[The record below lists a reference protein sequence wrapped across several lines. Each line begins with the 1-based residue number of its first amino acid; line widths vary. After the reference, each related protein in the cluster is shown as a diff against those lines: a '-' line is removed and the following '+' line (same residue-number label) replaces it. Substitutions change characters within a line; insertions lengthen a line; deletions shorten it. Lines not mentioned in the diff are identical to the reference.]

1 MHIKFLEHGK
11 GSAAKA
17 SAYVLDKLD
26 HLGNVRAGVQ
36 VLKGDATTFNAI
48 CDSSPHLWKYTSGV
62 IAWSKEDDPT
72 DAQIRE
78 VLDAFEQHAFA
89 GLDPSQYH
97 LFAVLHTDQDGSK
110 HIHVLT
116 PRIDLESGKALNI
129 APPGHEKHFDALRDH
144 FNLKNNWSRPD
155 DLLLMKSRQEPNYVA
170 KLHAQAKK
178 IMDAESLQ
186 DLTKKQFC
194 KFIDDSISR
203 LAAHPLSGIKTRADI
218 VQEIK
223 KHKDVKSVKQGR
235 DYLTV
240 ELTGGKKHR
249 LKGFLYHDNFSRE
262 LLSEHIKAERERRNS
277 PSELA
282 AAINQTGK
290 LREEYRT
297 KRETYHRRHHA
308 FTPSTANDNSARIAS
323 KLDFER
329 DRESITPCDKNAH
342 NELHGANTSI
352 TSTAIEYRYIEHR
365 NRQNQHRFVF
375 NIHRVAT
382 KPHQQPVEKHQ
393 DRSRDS
399 AAEYPKPSPT
409 STSKP
414 KRADQERHTD
424 LNHGKIEYSESNLP
438 PIRNDSFWSADSFNE
453 FIFQLSDQFK
463 SKNDQSATRSDS
475 TELTNYYEPNQL
487 LEQPTEVKY
496 ADRNRPFFERAKRLI
511 ESTKRLI
518 DSTNQLVNRAKQ
530 RIESTSQFIK
540 KHLEQIQRSRAEL
553 TKQNQQLECRDRNP
567 TSLDFSAEIG
577 AFKARTGQLFGAV
590 TASISKKCADAI
602 ADAINTSFE
611 ATEFKQHCQRFSEGR
626 IETDSIE
633 YQHTANRPRERTLE
647 NLATESTRQLLQR
660 FRDAEQANRHA
671 LEDSR
676 RINQINRKLEQLK
689 TTAEDIRLIPKPAT
703 DSHLS
708 SLRNDNY
715 YPDYVAYH
723 KVLCDKQQQAFQNQD
738 VLLLIDY
745 TQQKADNLETYMN
758 RASSNLNRLDYE
770 KIEQIIKN
778 DQRMLKY
785 LQCEK
790 ILERQDTRFEQHRA
804 AYQTC
809 LKHFENIK
817 RDIEQIK
824 NPSSQHNISQNSYEP
839 EYKTKPQ
846 NDLDFNF

>member
-1 MHIKFLEHGK
+1 MRVHIKFLEHGK
-11 GSAAKA
+11 GSPAKA
-17 SAYVLDKLD
+17 SAYLLDQYD
-26 HLGNVRAGVQ
+26 HNGDLRAGVQ

-72 DAQIRE
+72 DEQIKE
-78 VLDAFEQHAFA
+78 VLNDFEQHAFA
-89 GLDPSQYH
+89 GLEQSQYH

-116 PRIDLESGKALNI
+116 PRLDIQSGKSLNI

-297 KRETYHRRHHA
+297 KRETYHRRHHS
-308 FTPSTANDNSARIAS
+308 FTPSTANDNSPRIAS
-323 KLDFER
+323 TLDFER
-329 DRESITPCDKNAH
+329 DRESITPIHQNAH
-342 NELHGANTSI
+342 NELYGANTSI

-365 NRQNQHRFVF
+365 NRHNQHQFVF
-375 NIHRVAT
+375 NINPDVPGRN
-382 KPHQQPVEKHQ
+382 QQPVGKHH
-393 DRSRDS
+393 DRSREP
-399 AAEYPKPSPT
+399 AAEYPRPDPT
-409 STSKP
+409 RNSEP
-414 KRADQERHTD
+414 KRAVPERHPD
-424 LNHGKIEYSESNLP
+424 LNHGKIERTEIQIHFLGDD
-438 PIRNDSFWSADSFNE
+438 RFWTADSFNR
-453 FIFQLSDQFK
+453 FISGLSNQYKSEDHRSTARSHSTEHTTNFK
-463 SKNDQSATRSDS
+463 S
-475 TELTNYYEPNQL
+475 NQN
-487 LEQPTEVKY
+487 LESIAEISN

-511 ESTKRLI
+511 DSTK
-518 DSTNQLVNRAKQ
+518 QLVSRAKQ
-530 RIESTSQFIK
+530 RIESTSEFIK

-553 TKQNQQLECRDRNP
+553 TKQNQQLEYRERNP
-567 TSLDFSAEIG
+567 AGLDPGYEIRT
-577 AFKARTGQLFGAV
+577 FKTRTGQLFGAI
-590 TASISKKCADAI
+590 TASISKQCADAI
-602 ADAINTSFE
+602 ADAINTNFE
-611 ATEFKQHCQRFSEGR
+611 ATEFKQHYQRFSEGR

-633 YQHTANRPRERTLE
+633 YQHTAGRSRERTLE
-647 NLATESTRQLLQR
+647 NLASEGTRQLLQR
-660 FRDAEQANRHA
+660 SRDAEQANRHA
-671 LEDSR
+671 RGDSGKIS
-676 RINQINRKLEQLK
+676 RINQQLGGLGGLE
-689 TTAEDIRLIPKPAT
+689 TTVADIRLMPKPAT
-703 DSHLS
+703 DFHLS

-715 YPDYVAYH
+715 YPDYVVYH
-723 KVLCDKQQQAFQNQD
+723 KELCDKQQQAYDNKK
-738 VLLLIDY
+738 LSLLIDY
-745 TQQKADNLETYMN
+745 TKKKAENLETYMS
-758 RASSNLNRLDYE
+758 RASRNLNKSDYE

-790 ILERQDTRFEQHRA
+790 ILERQDAHFEQHRA

-809 LKHFENIK
+809 LKRFENIK
-817 RDIEQIK
+817 RDIYDIK
-824 NPSSQHNISQNSYEP
+824 NSTVKYSIPEQSYEP
-839 EYKTKPQ
+839 EYKPK

>member
-1 MHIKFLEHGK
+1 MRVHIKFLEHGK
-11 GSAAKA
+11 GSPAKA
-17 SAYVLDKLD
+17 SAYLLDQYD
-26 HLGNVRAGVQ
+26 HNGDLRAGVQ

-72 DAQIRE
+72 DEQIKE
-78 VLDAFEQHAFA
+78 VLNDFEQHAFA
-89 GLDPSQYH
+89 GLEQSQYH

-116 PRIDLESGKALNI
+116 PRLDIQSGKSLNI

-297 KRETYHRRHHA
+297 KRETYHRRHHS
-308 FTPSTANDNSARIAS
+308 FTPSTANDNSPRIAS
-323 KLDFER
+323 TLDFER
-329 DRESITPCDKNAH
+329 DRESITPIHQNAH
-342 NELHGANTSI
+342 NELYGANTSI

-365 NRQNQHRFVF
+365 NRHNQHQFVF
-375 NIHRVAT
+375 NINRGVTGA
-382 KPHQQPVEKHQ
+382 HQQPSQKPQ
-393 DRSRDS
+393 DRSK
-399 AAEYPKPSPT
+399 ELTEQYPSPSPT
-409 STSKP
+409 SNSKP
-414 KRADQERHTD
+414 KRTNPERHPD
-424 LNHGKIEYSESNLP
+424 LNHGKIERTEIQIHFLGDD
-438 PIRNDSFWSADSFNE
+438 RFWTADSFNR
-453 FIFQLSDQFK
+453 FISGLSNQYKSEDHRSTARSHSTEHTTNFK
-463 SKNDQSATRSDS
+463 S
-475 TELTNYYEPNQL
+475 NQN
-487 LEQPTEVKY
+487 LESIAEISN

-511 ESTKRLI
+511 DSTK
-518 DSTNQLVNRAKQ
+518 QLVSRAKQ
-530 RIESTSQFIK
+530 RIESTSEFIK

-553 TKQNQQLECRDRNP
+553 TKQNQQFEYRERNP
-567 TSLDFSAEIG
+567 AGLDPGYEIRT
-577 AFKARTGQLFGAV
+577 FKTRTGQLFGAI
-590 TASISKKCADAI
+590 TASISKQCADAI
-602 ADAINTSFE
+602 TDAINESIKSTG
-611 ATEFKQHCQRFSEGR
+611 FKQRCQRFSEDR
-626 IETDSIE
+626 IETHSFE
-633 YQHTANRPRERTLE
+633 YQHTADRSQERTLE
-647 NLATESTRQLLQR
+647 NLASEGTRQLLQR
-660 FRDAEQANRHA
+660 SKDAEQANRHA
-671 LEDSR
+671 RGDSGNISQ
-676 RINQINRKLEQLK
+676 INQQLGGLEK
-689 TTAEDIRLIPKPAT
+689 TVAKIRLKPKPTT
-703 DSHLS
+703 DFYLNL
-708 SLRNDNY
+708 LRNDNY
-715 YPDYVAYH
+715 YPDYVLYH
-723 KVLCDKQQQAFQNQD
+723 KELCDKQQQAFNNQNT
-738 VLLLIDY
+738 LLLIDY
-745 TQQKADNLETYMN
+745 TQKKAENLETYMS
-758 RASSNLNRLDYE
+758 RASSNLNGLDYE

-804 AYQTC
+804 AYQSC
-809 LKHFENIK
+809 LKRFENIK
-817 RDIEQIK
+817 LDIEQIK
-824 NPSSQHNISQNSYEP
+824 NSSSQHNVSQNTYEP
-839 EYKTKPQ
+839 EYKTKPK

>member
-1 MHIKFLEHGK
+1 VHIKFLEHGK
-11 GSAAKA
+11 GSPAKA
-17 SAYVLDKLD
+17 SAYLLDQYD
-26 HLGNVRAGVQ
+26 HNGDLRAGVQ

-72 DAQIRE
+72 DEQIKE
-78 VLDAFEQHAFA
+78 VLNDFEQHAFA
-89 GLDPSQYH
+89 GLEQSQYH

-116 PRIDLESGKALNI
+116 PRLDIQSGKSLNI

-297 KRETYHRRHHA
+297 KREIYHRRHHS
-308 FTPSTANDNSARIAS
+308 FTPSTANDNSPRIAS
-323 KLDFER
+323 TLDF
-329 DRESITPCDKNAH
+329 DSDKESITPSNTNAH
-342 NELHGANTSI
+342 NELYGANTSI
-352 TSTAIEYRYIEHR
+352 TSTAMQYRYIEHR
-365 NRQNQHRFVF
+365 NRHNQHQFVF
-375 NIHRVAT
+375 NINRGVTGA
-382 KPHQQPVEKHQ
+382 HQQPSQKPQ
-393 DRSRDS
+393 DRSK
-399 AAEYPKPSPT
+399 ELTEQYPSPSPT
-409 STSKP
+409 SNSKP
-414 KRADQERHTD
+414 KRTNPERHPD

-438 PIRNDSFWSADSFNE
+438 PIRNYSFWSADSFNE
-453 FIFQLSDQFK
+453 FISQLSDQFK
-463 SKNDQSATRSDS
+463 SKNDQSTTRSDS
-475 TELTNYYEPNQL
+475 TELTNNFKSKQQHELIAEENN
-487 LEQPTEVKY
+487 

-511 ESTKRLI
+511 DSTK
-518 DSTNQLVNRAKQ
+518 QLVSRAKQ
-530 RIESTSQFIK
+530 RIESTSEFIK

-553 TKQNQQLECRDRNP
+553 TKQNQQLEYRERNP
-567 TSLDFSAEIG
+567 AGLDPGYEIRT
-577 AFKARTGQLFGAV
+577 FKTRTGQLFGAI
-590 TASISKKCADAI
+590 TASISKQCADAI
-602 ADAINTSFE
+602 TDAINESIKSTG
-611 ATEFKQHCQRFSEGR
+611 FKQRCQRFSEDR
-626 IETDSIE
+626 IETHSFE
-633 YQHTANRPRERTLE
+633 YQHTADRSQERTLE
-647 NLATESTRQLLQR
+647 NLATEGIGQLLR
-660 FRDAEQANRHA
+660 RSKDAEQANRHA
-671 LEDSR
+671 LGDSGKIS
-676 RINQINRKLEQLK
+676 RINQQLGGLE
-689 TTAEDIRLIPKPAT
+689 TTVADIRLMPKLAT
-703 DSHLS
+703 DFHLS

-715 YPDYVAYH
+715 YPDYVVYH
-723 KVLCDKQQQAFQNQD
+723 KELCDKQQQAYD
-738 VLLLIDY
+738 SKKLSLLIDY
-745 TQQKADNLETYMN
+745 TKKKAENLETYMS
-758 RASSNLNRLDYE
+758 RASRNLNKSDYE

-804 AYQTC
+804 AYQSC
-809 LKHFENIK
+809 LKRFENIK
-817 RDIEQIK
+817 LDIEQIK
-824 NPSSQHNISQNSYEP
+824 NSSSQHNVSQNTYEP
-839 EYKTKPQ
+839 EYKTKPK